1 MTPGASRAYSVVRTL
16 SSLTLLGL
24 FPSGCRHA
32 SPAPAVA
39 DSTTVVGLVC
49 DSLPSP
55 PAVGSALPTLG
66 WRIGSKTR
74 EWRQSA
80 YQIRVASKAH
90 LLALGQADLWD
101 SGRIASSRT
110 LDIPYEG
117 RPLASRQRAF
127 WSVRVWDETGRASD
141 WSKPAEW
148 ITGILENSDWQA
160 RWISAPADH
169 PRAAAPLLRREFS
182 LDRPLRRA
190 TARLASLGWSE
201 LSINGRVIGDDVL
214 GPPFTDSTRRILYI
228 TLDVTAALASGPN
241 VLGLSLGN
249 GQHSPVVA
257 FGGRPNE
264 VVVPGAEGTGY
275 HKRFGRFGPPAAL
288 LEVELEFTNGSR
300 AFVGTDTDWRAGT
313 GPVTFNDLWRGE
325 KQDLRLA
332 PTGWDRPGFDASAWA
347 AAPAIAAPT
356 GRLEPNQLAL
366 PRRRGSLRPDRVTG
380 DTAHFTETG
389 AGWPRLQV
397 NGTPGQKIV
406 VSGMVGDRFKL
417 YPLEY
422 ILRGGPEVLE
432 PKWFFNEVAHTVKV
446 EGLGRP
452 LDKSDVAFQL
462 VFSDPGRAGDFICS
476 DAFLNS
482 LHAALLRTHQGYS
495 FGLPMDPSREKQS
508 WTQDVQNMMD
518 SAVYLSDSAALY
530 RSWWRDMRANQTP
543 DGNVGAIVPVAG
555 LQTQDWNCPWW
566 GGMIVY
572 LPWKYH
578 EYYGDRAFLAEA
590 YEPMRAYVDFL
601 GRRAA
606 EGVRANGG
614 TLRGLPDP
622 GRDDQ
627 AMADGLL
634 AWGTG
639 DWMGLAKPP
648 VTLTSTAAW
657 SHYAYIVARTA
668 ALLGKHED
676 ATRYAALAS
685 EVSGHLNRRFFDPA
699 TGRYGASDRSQSAH
713 AIPLALNLVPNA
725 QRDLAFA
732 RLLDAVD
739 ATNGHINT
747 GFVGTPFIL
756 RVLSENGRP
765 DVAARLV
772 TQRDYP
778 GWATLMKEGV
788 FKENWKGE
796 HALMPSLGGPVGA
809 WFYRTVLGIRPAP
822 DGPGFSR
829 IILQPEP
836 VAGLTW
842 ARGHFDSRHGRILSD
857 WRIAPEGTFHL
868 EIEIPANTSA
878 TVFVPATDVASVRE
892 SDTPAASAPGVRFLR
907 HESGRAV
914 FAVGSGTYRFTAS
927 PAKATPAPAR

>member
-1 MTPGASRAYSVVRTL
+1 MTRFPLRLRSAFRTL
-16 SSLTLLGL
+16 SSVVLLGAL
-24 FPSGCRHA
+24 SSGCRHA
-32 SPAPAVA
+32 PSTPAEAETA
-39 DSTTVVGLVC
+39 ATVVGLVC
-49 DSLPSP
+49 DSLPAP
-55 PAVGSALPTLG
+55 PSVGSALPLLG
-66 WRIGSKTR
+66 WRIESTTR
-74 EWRQSA
+74 NWHQSA
-80 YQIRVASKAH
+80 WQIRVASEPR
-90 LLALGQADLWD
+90 LLAPGKADFWD
-101 SGRIASSRT
+101 SGRIASPYT
-110 LDIPYEG
+110 LEIPYQG
-117 RPLASRQRAF
+117 RPLASRQRVF
-127 WSVRVWDETGRASD
+127 WSVRVWDAAGRPTAGSAP
-141 WSKPAEW
+141 SEW
-148 ITGILENSDWQA
+148 TTCILDNSDWHA
-160 RWISAPADH
+160 RWIAASAAH

-201 LSINGRVIGDDVL
+201 LTINGRVIGDDVL
-214 GPPFTDSTRRILYI
+214 GPPFTDSTRRILYV
-228 TLDVTAALASGPN
+228 TRDVTAALAPGTN
-241 VLGLSLGN
+241 VLGLALGN

-257 FGGRPNE
+257 FGGRPDP
-264 VVVPGAEGTGY
+264 VIVPGDDGTGY
-275 HKRFGRFGPPAAL
+275 HKRYGRFGSPAAL
-288 LEVELEFTNGSR
+288 LEVELEFTDGSR
-300 AFVGTDTDWRAGT
+300 AFLGTDTDWRAGT

-325 KQDLRLA
+325 KQDLRLT
-332 PTGWDRPGFDASAWA
+332 PVGWDHPGFDASTWS
-347 AAPAIAAPT
+347 PARLFAAPT

-366 PRRRGSLRPDRVTG
+366 PRRRESLQPDHVTA

-389 AGWPRLQV
+389 AGWPRLRV

-406 VSGMVGDRFKL
+406 VSGTVGGRFKL

-422 ILRGGPEVLE
+422 ILRGGGPEVLE

-452 LDKSDVAFQL
+452 LERPDVAFQL
-462 VFSDPGRAGDFICS
+462 VFSDPGRAGDFACS
-476 DAFLNS
+476 DPFFNS
-482 LHAALLRTHQGYS
+482 LHTALLRTHQSYS

-530 RSWWRDMRANQTP
+530 RSWWRDMCANQTP

-572 LPWKYH
+572 LPWKYY
-578 EYYGDRAFLAEA
+578 EYYGDRAFMAEA

-601 GRRAA
+601 GRRAS
-606 EGVRANGG
+606 EGIRANGG

-622 GRDDQ
+622 GRDEQ
-627 AMADGLL
+627 AVADGLL

-648 VTLTSTAAW
+648 VTLISTAAW
-657 SHYAYIVARTA
+657 SYYASIVARTA

-676 ATRYAALAS
+676 ATRYAALAL
-685 EVSGHLNRRFFDPA
+685 EIADRLNRRFLDAA
-699 TGRYGASDRSQSAH
+699 TGRYGSSATSQSAH
-713 AIPLALNLVPNA
+713 AIPLALNLVPAA

-732 RLLDAVD
+732 RLLDAVNAAD
-739 ATNGHINT
+739 GHINT

-778 GWATLMKEGV
+778 GWASLMKDGV

-809 WFYRTVLGIRPAP
+809 WLYRTVLGIRPAP

-836 VAGLTW
+836 IAGLAW
-842 ARGHFDSRHGRILSD
+842 ARGHFDSRHGRIRSD
-857 WRIAPEGTFHL
+857 WRITKGTFHL

-878 TVFVPATDVASVRE
+878 TVFVPAKEAASVRE
-892 SDTPAASAPGVRFLR
+892 SNNPAASAPGVRLLR
-907 HESGRAV
+907 HEAGRAV
-914 FAVGSGTYRFTAS
+914 FSVGSGTYHFTS
-927 PAKATPAPAR
+927 PFPAPTR

>member
-1 MTPGASRAYSVVRTL
+1 MKRFRLNMRSAFLTL
-16 SSLTLLGL
+16 STVLLLGTL
-24 FPSGCRHA
+24 SSGCRHA
-32 SPAPAVA
+32 QSGPAVTETA
-39 DSTTVVGLVC
+39 TVVGLVC

-55 PAVGSALPTLG
+55 PSVGSAVPLLG
-66 WRIGSKTR
+66 WRIESNTR
-74 EWRQSA
+74 AWRQSA
-80 YQIRVASKAH
+80 YQIRVASEPR
-90 LLALGQADLWD
+90 LLAPGQADLWD
-101 SGRIASSRT
+101 SGHITSTQT
-110 LDIPYEG
+110 LDIPYQG
-117 RPLASRQRAF
+117 RPLAARQRAF
-127 WSVRVWDETGRASD
+127 WSVRVWDAAGLPSA
-141 WSKPAEW
+141 WSAPAEW
-148 ITGILENSDWQA
+148 TTGIFNNSDWQA
-160 RWISAPADH
+160 RWISAPASH

-182 LDRPLRRA
+182 LDRPLLRA

-201 LSINGRVIGDDVL
+201 LTVNGRVIGDDVL
-214 GPPFTDSTRRILYI
+214 GPPFTDSTRRILYVTRDI
-228 TLDVTAALASGPN
+228 TAAFAPGPN

-264 VVVPGAEGTGY
+264 VVVPGDEGTGY

-288 LEVELEFTNGSR
+288 LEVELEFTDGSR
-300 AFVGTDTDWRAGT
+300 AFVGTDADWRAGN

-332 PTGWDRPGFDASAWA
+332 QDGWDRPDFDASAWPTA
-347 AAPAIAAPT
+347 RAIAAPA
-356 GRLEPNQLAL
+356 GLLEPNQLAL
-366 PRRRGSLRPDRVTG
+366 PRRRESLSPDRVTT

-406 VSGMVGDRFKL
+406 VTGTVGDRFKL
-417 YPLEY
+417 HPLEY

-446 EGLGRP
+446 AGLGRP
-452 LDKSDVAFQL
+452 LEKSDVSFQL
-462 VFSDPGRAGDFICS
+462 VYSDPGRAGDFTCS

-482 LHAALLRTHQGYS
+482 LHAALLRTHQSYS

-555 LQTQDWNCPWW
+555 IQTQDWNCPWW

-572 LPWKYH
+572 LPWKYY

-606 EGVRANGG
+606 EGTRANGG

-622 GRDDQ
+622 GRDDE
-627 AMADGLL
+627 AVAAGLL

-657 SHYAYIVARTA
+657 SYYASVVARTA
-668 ALLGKHED
+668 ALLGHHED
-676 ATRYAALAS
+676 AARYTALVSEITTRF
-685 EVSGHLNRRFFDPA
+685 NRRFLDPA
-699 TGRYGASDRSQSAH
+699 TGRYGSSAVSQSAL
-713 AIPLALNLVPNA
+713 AVPLALDLVPAA

-732 RLLDAVD
+732 RLLDAVNNTD
-739 ATNGHINT
+739 GHINT

-809 WFYRTVLGIRPAP
+809 WLYRTVLGIRPAP

-829 IILQPEP
+829 IMLQPEP

-842 ARGHFDSRHGRILSD
+842 ACGHFDSRHGRIRSD
-857 WRIAPEGTFHL
+857 WRIAEGTFHL

-878 TVFVPATDVASVRE
+878 TVSVPSADAASVRE
-892 SDTPAASAPGVRFLR
+892 SDTTAASAPGVRFLR
-907 HESGRAV
+907 HDSGRAV
-914 FAVGSGTYRFTAS
+914 FTVGSGTYHFTAPL
-927 PAKATPAPAR
+927 PAPAPAR